1 MGAVWHALGKGTSVR
16 ARVSDDA
23 RRMHRTLRILSIVLI
38 TAGLVVLSDVAAT
51 LAWKEPVSSIY
62 GAIQQQRARD
72 DLDELEDA
80 FAERPLPDVRGLTDV
95 RAAGRLANAF
105 EDEVATGR
113 AIGKM
118 LIPGI
123 DLDVVVVQGTD
134 TSSLQK
140 GPGHYPHTALPGQG
154 KTIGVAGHR
163 TTYLAPF
170 RHIDQLEPGDGVV
183 VEMPY
188 GDFTYGVT
196 KTEIVDP
203 EDVEIVDNVGF
214 ERLVLTACHPLYS
227 AAERYAIFARLVEID
242 LDSA

>member
-1 MGAVWHALGKGTSVR
+1 
-16 ARVSDDA
+16 
-23 RRMHRTLRILSIVLI
+23 MHRTLRIVSIVLI

-62 GAIQQQRARD
+62 GAIQQQRAQN
-72 DLDELEDA
+72 DLDDLEDA
-80 FAERPLPDVRGLTDV
+80 FADQPLPDVRGLTNV
-95 RAAGRLANAF
+95 RAAGKLADAF
-105 EDEVATGR
+105 EDEVATGKP
-113 AIGKM
+113 IGKI

-123 DLDVVVVQGTD
+123 DLDAVVVQGTD
-134 TSSLQK
+134 TASLQK
-140 GPGHYPHTALPGQG
+140 GPGHYPDTALPGQG

-170 RHIDQLEPGDGVV
+170 RHIDQIEPGDEVV
-183 VEMPY
+183 IEAPY

-203 EDVEIVDNVGF
+203 EDVDIVDNAGF

-227 AAERYAIFARLVEID
+227 AAERYAIFTRLVEID